1 MGAGDGRRAVQWG
14 VECGGLV
21 RRGLGREVRLGRARG
36 AAASWPAQ
44 CEGPMHAMQ
53 IGATSVRCAVRCGP
67 SGEPHAVEGGQG
79 GAEGPGLGGAV
90 VRGLSHLYT
99 SQGGLCRS

>member
-1 MGAGDGRRAVQWG
+1 
-14 VECGGLV
+14 
-21 RRGLGREVRLGRARG
+21 
-36 AAASWPAQ
+36 
-44 CEGPMHAMQ
+44 MHAMQ

-79 GAEGPGLGGAV
+79 GAQGPGLGGAV